1 MDAINILIGIN
12 LFVTLTS
19 QISAAKKGIKT
30 SLSKVAKRPKTY
42 LQKVPPNISAVITL
56 LIVMGIFDMG
66 ILQPENYEQFL
77 VWRVAGLIVF
87 VVFSWLQIKVFKSLG
102 SNYSQEVVI
111 LKEHELHTSGAY
123 KVIRHP
129 QYLCQILSDLG
140 AGIALMSYLVVPVV
154 ILAELPL
161 FLMRASYEDKMLG
174 EHFGDE
180 FLEYKKKSGFILPFI
195 G

>member
-1 MDAINILIGIN
+1 MDAINILVGIN
-12 LFVTLTS
+12 LFVTMTS

-30 SLSKVAKRPKTY
+30 SLSRVARRPKTY
-42 LQKVPPNISAVITL
+42 LQKVPPNVSAVITL

-66 ILQPENYEQFL
+66 ILQPEDYQRFL
-77 VWRVAGLIVF
+77 IWRIAGLIVF
-87 VVFSWLQIKVFKSLG
+87 VIFSWLQIKVFKSLG
-102 SNYSQEVVI
+102 NNYSQEVVI
-111 LKEHELHTSGAY
+111 LKDHELHTSGPY
-123 KVIRHP
+123 KHIRHP

-154 ILAELPL
+154 IFAELPL
-161 FLMRASYEDKMLG
+161 FIMRAAYEDKMLG

-180 FLEYKKKSGFILPFI
+180 FLEYKKKSGFVLPFI